1 MTRELLQVI
10 PDPHDSAGK
19 PAALQAMEEMVRRSR
34 WASALSHADLEH
46 VLGSMQE
53 RQFARGGCIAR
64 AGELVEHWMA
74 LIDGFAKMSV
84 ASEDG
89 RVSTLTGVSAGVWF
103 GEGSLFKHEARRYDV
118 FALRPARVALMPR
131 RTFEWLRGTSVPF
144 NHYLQDLLN
153 ARLSLFIGAL
163 EHERLL
169 DTDARVANCLASLF
183 NPELYPHAPRF
194 LDVGQIEIGLLANVS
209 RQRVNVALQRF
220 QALGLIR
227 LEKRGLTVL
236 DPAGLRGYRATCNC
250 ALAEEGGRHGSGAA

>member
-10 PDPHDSAGK
+10 PDPSEA
-19 PAALQAMEEMVRRSR
+19 PLPCVAQAMEEMVRRSK
-34 WASALSHADLEH
+34 WESALSPADLEH

-53 RQFARGGCIAR
+53 RKFSRGGCIAR
-64 AGELVEHWMA
+64 AGQQVEHWMG

-89 RVSTLTGVSAGVWF
+89 RISTLTGVSSGVWF

-118 FALRPARVALMPR
+118 FALRPTRVALMPR
-131 RTFEWLRGTSVPF
+131 RTFEWLRDTSVPF
-144 NHYLQDLLN
+144 NHYLQELLN

-183 NPELYPHAPRF
+183 NPELYPNAPR
-194 LDVGQIEIGLLANVS
+194 LLEVGQTEIGLLANVS

-220 QALGLIR
+220 QAQGLVR
-227 LEKRGLTVL
+227 LETRGLTVL
-236 DPAGLRGYRATCNC
+236 DLGGLRGYRASCHCVN
-250 ALAEEGGRHGSGAA
+250 G

>member
-1 MTRELLQVI
+1 MRRELLQVI
-10 PDPHDSAGK
+10 PDTPQ
-19 PAALQAMEEMVRRSR
+19 PAACLEGMVRRSR
-34 WASALSHADLEH
+34 WAAGLSSSDLER
-46 VLGSMQE
+46 VLGGMQE
-53 RQFARGGCIAR
+53 RQYARGACIAG
-64 AGELVEHWMA
+64 AGQLVEHWMA

-118 FALRPARVALMPR
+118 FALRPTRVALMPR
-131 RTFEWLRGTSVPF
+131 RTFDWLRETSVPF
-144 NHYLQDLLN
+144 NHYLQELLN

-163 EHERLL
+163 AHERLL

-183 NPELYPHAPRF
+183 NPELYPDAPRH
-194 LDVGQIEIGLLANVS
+194 LQVGQTEIGLLANVS
-209 RQRVNVALQRF
+209 HQRVNVALQRL

-236 DPAGLRGYRATCNC
+236 DLTGLGNYRVSYDGP
-250 ALAEEGGRHGSGAA
+250 ALAEDAASARRA

>member
-1 MTRELLQVI
+1 MLQVI
-10 PDPHDSAGK
+10 PDPHDPAGE

-194 LDVGQIEIGLLANVS
+194 LEVGQIEIGLLANVS

>member
-10 PDPHDSAGK
+10 PDSPSELFSSSSSA
-19 PAALQAMEEMVRRSR
+19 AQVLEEMVRRSK
-34 WASALSHADLEH
+34 WASALSPDDLEH

-53 RQFARGGCIAR
+53 RQVARGGCIAR
-64 AGELVEHWMA
+64 AGEQVEHWMA

-144 NHYLQDLLN
+144 NHYLQELLN

-183 NPELYPHAPRF
+183 NPDLYPDAPRF
-194 LDVGQIEIGLLANVS
+194 LEVGQTEIGLLANVS

-236 DPAGLRGYRATCNC
+236 DLGGLRGYK
-250 ALAEEGGRHGSGAA
+250 AEGVLPLRPSGAA